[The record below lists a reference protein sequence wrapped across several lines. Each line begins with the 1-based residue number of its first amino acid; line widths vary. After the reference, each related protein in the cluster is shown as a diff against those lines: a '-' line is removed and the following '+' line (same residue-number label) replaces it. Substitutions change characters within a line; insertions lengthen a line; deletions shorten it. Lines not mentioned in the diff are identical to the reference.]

1 MCTIGNDPALV
12 WCWRR
17 HERPLLMRRALASIM
32 DQAYPAELEVVLVFD
47 RSEPDF
53 SLESEQP
60 GRRVRVIRNTR
71 TPGLAGARNS
81 GVLALTTDLV
91 AFCDDDDVWLPG
103 KLWRRWKG
111 WNLGRTRFSA
121 RLPCVSTATVG
132 APCVGRLWTR

>member
-1 MCTIGNDPALV
+1 M
-12 WCWRR
+12 
-17 HERPLLMRRALASIM
+17 
-32 DQAYPAELEVVLVFD
+32 VLVFD

-103 KLWRRWKG
+103 KVLAQVERLESRPNAVFCTTAMRVDCDGRSTVRRAAVDQV
-111 WNLGRTRFSA
+111 T
-121 RLPCVSTATVG
+121 LPEHVPFPDGDVAFLVV
-132 APCVGRLWTR
+132 PVPP